1 MGSPVKR
8 IKQAIR
14 VRSAKND
21 VVLSSVE
28 AFRKH
33 VTEESVSTGGI
44 VNNVIVTGTLIWKS
58 EHKYGDRQLVRL
70 HITDAHPEDSFEELS
85 ELQELYNSSDEN
97 KSLVDSE
104 LITAAVFGETAD
116 SPSLPRN
123 GEVIRIANSRKRL
136 VYDGNKC
143 QLVARA
149 ADITTL

>member
-8 IKQAIR
+8 VKQAIR
-14 VRSAKND
+14 VRSMKND

-33 VTEESVSTGGI
+33 VAEESISTGGI
-44 VNNVIVTGTLIWKS
+44 ANNVVVTGTLIWKS

-85 ELQELYNSSDEN
+85 EELYNSNDEN
-97 KSLVDSE
+97 RSLVDSE

-116 SPSLPRN
+116 SPRLPQN